1 MPKLV
6 PKKVVPWMLLIEA
19 AMVLRT
25 HWALLDDV
33 DRRELSRIV
42 RKSHGNPRSLT
53 KGERSELARIV
64 RRLDLITAGRKLMPL
79 RGGLPKSKAKRKSA
93 R

>member
-25 HWALLDDV
+25 HWSLLDDV

-42 RKSHGNPRSLT
+42 RKSHGDPRRVT
-53 KGERSELARIV
+53 KNERSELARIV
-64 RRLDLITAGRKLMPL
+64 RRLDLITAGRKLMPM
-79 RGGLPKSKAKRKSA
+79 RGGLSKSKTKR
-93 R
+93 

>member
-1 MPKLV
+1 MTKLIPKRA
-6 PKKVVPWMLLIEA
+6 VPWMIVLQG

-25 HWALLDDV
+25 HWGLLDDV

-42 RKSHGNPRSLT
+42 MKSHGNPRSLT

-64 RRLDLITAGRKLMPL
+64 RRLDLITAGRKLMPMH
-79 RGGLPKSKAKRKSA
+79 GGLRKSKR
-93 R
+93 